1 MLGARLHGAGGSRL
15 GACERAGPELKIPV
29 CGRQFGAGGTPGAQQ
44 LLLKR
49 RWRTAAGSSPGLAQ
63 GESHRG
69 WV

>member
-44 LLLKR
+44 LLVEAKVED
-49 RWRTAAGSSPGLAQ
+49 GSGLLSRL
-63 GESHRG
+63 GTG
-69 WV
+69 